1 MRKKNWKRLWIYIFA
16 ALICVFSV
24 FPFLW
29 MVSTSFKPPT
39 EIYQYPP
46 ALVSPKPTLE
56 GYETILNANSGS
68 FNFIRWIGNSLVVSV
83 LSTVISVIV
92 AALGAYSLSRY
103 RFAGRGGLLYTIM
116 ITQMMPASLLVI
128 PLYIIMM
135 QMKLLDSM
143 FGLTLAYIAF
153 TVPYCTWSLK
163 GYFDTIPTALDEAA
177 RIDGCNS
184 LKAFYRVVLP
194 LAAPGLVST
203 SIFAFVTCWNEF
215 MFASVFMKNYDNWT
229 IPVGL
234 TTFKGQ
240 YATNWNG
247 IMAGGVIIT
256 VPVVLIFLLMQRYLI
271 EGMTAGAVK
280 Q

>member
-1 MRKKNWKRLWIYIFA
+1 MMKKNTKKLFLYSLVL
-16 ALICVFSV
+16 LICAFSV

-29 MVSTSFKPPT
+29 MVSTSLKPPT

-46 ALVSPKPTLE
+46 ELVSSHLTTE
-56 GYETILNANSGS
+56 GYRTILKSDSGS
-68 FNFIRWIGNSLVVSV
+68 FNFMRWIANSLIVSV
-83 LSTVISVIV
+83 ASTVFSIVV
-92 AALGAYSLSRY
+92 AAMGAYSLSRY
-103 RFAGRGGLLYTIM
+103 RFAGRGGLMYTIM

-177 RIDGCNS
+177 RIDGCS
-184 LKAFYRVVLP
+184 PWKAFSRVVLP
-194 LAAPGLVST
+194 LATPGLVST

-256 VPVVLIFLLMQRYLI
+256 VPVVIIFLLMQKYLI
-271 EGMTAGAVK
+271 AGMTAGAVK

>member
-1 MRKKNWKRLWIYIFA
+1 MREKRMKKILIYGLA
-16 ALICVFSV
+16 VMICIFSV

-29 MVSTSFKPPT
+29 MVSTSLKPPT

-46 ALVSPKPTLE
+46 TMVPAHLTTE
-56 GYETILNANSGS
+56 GYQTILNANSGS
-68 FNFIRWIGNSLVVSV
+68 FNFIRWIGNSLIVSIA
-83 LSTVISVIV
+83 STVFSIVV
-92 AALGAYSLSRY
+92 AALGAYALSRY
-103 RFAGRGGLLYTIM
+103 RFAGRGGLMYTIM

-135 QMKLLDSM
+135 QLKLLDSL

-184 LKAFYRVVLP
+184 LNAFGRVVLP
-194 LAAPGLVST
+194 LAAPGLVAT

-240 YATNWNG
+240 YSTNWNG

-256 VPVVLIFLLMQRYLI
+256 VPVVILFLLMQKYLI
-271 EGMTAGAVK
+271 AGMTAGAVK